1 MNEQNTRSSE
11 ALDLATLDQLEK
23 KAHPA
28 PWFGEDITEDGL
40 TVIDDGLTA
49 NDRLFPIK
57 CEGHEAAL
65 IVALRNA
72 AHALI
77 ARARRADELERSLQ
91 TKDAEIARL
100 KDADV
105 EHEASFDLR
114 WKADLRA
121 IERWRGARKDREL
134 IWPDHADLCV
144 NALDWVETAERAL
157 KDRDAEVERLKSAWQ
172 ERENEALTLRAA
184 NADFARSF
192 SDLQDELA
200 AGRKSA
206 DAACT
211 QCADAER
218 ALNTAYNE
226 LAAAQRDTARVVT
239 LHLASE
245 YHDDL
250 GSVLWWHLPVCEPPE
265 VGTSVEELPEGYPDG
280 WHTHFSRMPIVWDGD
295 GSALRLSAAARAQQS
310 EVKP

>member
-72 AHALI
+72 APALI

-114 WKADLRA
+114 WKADMRA

-134 IWPDHADLCV
+134 ILPDHADLCV
-144 NALDWVETAERAL
+144 NALDWVETAESAL

-192 SDLQDELA
+192 SELQDELA
-200 AGRKSA
+200 A
-206 DAACT
+206 
-211 QCADAER
+211 
-218 ALNTAYNE
+218 
-226 LAAAQRDTARVVT
+226 AQQDTARLDFAANVYDIYLTIEGKWLVK
-239 LHLASE
+239 
-245 YHDDL
+245 
-250 GSVLWWHLPVCEPPE
+250 VEP
-265 VGTSVEELPEGYPDG
+265 D
-280 WHTHFSRMPIVWDGD
+280 SRGF
-295 GSALRLSAAARAQQS
+295 SAASLRAAIDAARSQQI